1 MMAAHNKFQSF
12 WMNEVSRRNALKLLL
27 GIGTS
32 LTMGRL
38 PNLFAAQS
46 ILKRPIPR
54 TGELVTAVGLG
65 TSGRFNVGP
74 DTRDRAP
81 VKEVLRLFEEMGG
94 SIVDTS
100 PSYRRS
106 EGVLGDLVAELR
118 IRKSLFLAT
127 KVSTWEDREEG
138 IEQMEGSLKALHT
151 DRVDLMQVHNLK
163 NWKTHLKTLREW
175 KEAGRIRYLGV
186 TTSQVEDFEELES
199 IIRSEKPDFVQL
211 NYNIQ
216 TRDAEQR
223 LLPLAADTGTAVL
236 VNRPFQRARLFRK
249 VRALGRRPPA
259 WATEFD
265 CETWGQFM
273 LKFILSNPAVT
284 CTIPATRKPK
294 HLMDNMGAGMGR
306 LPDEK
311 MRRRMVKLVGNL

>member
-1 MMAAHNKFQSF
+1 MVEHDEFHIS
-12 WMNEVSRRNALKLLL
+12 WTSDLSRRNVLKLLL
-27 GIGTS
+27 GFGAS

-38 PNLFAAQS
+38 PDLFAAQS

-54 TGELVTAVGLG
+54 TGELITAVGLG

-74 DTRDRAP
+74 DASDRAP
-81 VKEVLRLFEEMGG
+81 VKEVLRLFVEMGG
-94 SIVDTS
+94 ALVDTS

-106 EGVLGDLVAELR
+106 EGVLGDLSAELG

-175 KEAGRIRYLGV
+175 KDAGSIRYLGV
-186 TTSQVEDFEELES
+186 TTSQVVDFEEMES

-211 NYNIQ
+211 NYNIE
-216 TRDAEQR
+216 TRDAEKR
-223 LLPLAADTGTAVL
+223 LLPLAADSGTAVL

-249 VRALGRRPPA
+249 VRALGARPPS
-259 WATEFD
+259 WAAEFD

-273 LKFILSNPAVT
+273 LKFILSHPAVT

-294 HLMDNMGAGMGR
+294 HLVDNMGAGMGR
-306 LPDEK
+306 LPDKK
-311 MRRRMVKLVGNL
+311 MRRRMVELAGNL

>member
-1 MMAAHNKFQSF
+1 MAGHDDFQSP
-12 WMNEVSRRNALKLLL
+12 WTNDLSRRGALKLLL
-27 GIGTS
+27 GFGAT
-32 LTMGRL
+32 LTMGRI
-38 PNLFAAQS
+38 PDVFAAPS
-46 ILKRPIPR
+46 LLKRPIPR

-74 DTRDRAP
+74 GASDRAP
-81 VKEVLRLFEEMGG
+81 VKEVLRLFIEMGG
-94 SIVDTS
+94 ALVDTS

-106 EGVLGDLVAELR
+106 EAVLGDLSAELG

-127 KVSTWEDREEG
+127 KVSTRGDREEG
-138 IEQMEGSLKALHT
+138 IQQMEGSLKALHT
-151 DRVDLMQVHNLK
+151 TRVDLMQVHNLK
-163 NWKTHLKTLREW
+163 NWKTHLQTLREW

-186 TTSQVEDFEELES
+186 TTSWVGDFEELEG
-199 IIRSEKPDFVQL
+199 IIRNENLDFVQL

-216 TRDAEQR
+216 TRDAEMR

-249 VRALGRRPPA
+249 LRDLGNQPPA
-259 WATEFD
+259 WAAEFD
-265 CETWGQFM
+265 CETWGQFL
-273 LKFILSNPAVT
+273 LKFILSHPAVT

-294 HLMDNMGAGMGR
+294 HLVDNMRAGMGR

-311 MRRRMVKLVGNL
+311 MRRRMVEFASNP

>member
-1 MMAAHNKFQSF
+1 MADQDEFQSF
-12 WMNEVSRRNALKLLL
+12 SMNDVSRRNALKLLL
-27 GIGTS
+27 GIGAS
-32 LTMGRL
+32 LTLGRL
-38 PNLFAAQS
+38 PDLFAAQS

-65 TSGRFNVGP
+65 TSGRFNVGS
-74 DTRDRAP
+74 DASDRVP
-81 VKEVLRLFEEMGG
+81 VKEVLRLFNEMGG
-94 SIVDTS
+94 ALVDTS

-106 EGVLGDLVAELR
+106 EGVLGDLAAELG

-127 KVSTWEDREEG
+127 KVSTWEDRDEG
-138 IEQMEGSLKALHT
+138 IQQMEQSLKDLHT

-163 NWKTHLKTLREW
+163 NWKTHHRTLEEW
-175 KEAGRIRYLGV
+175 KKVGRIRYLGF
-186 TTSQVEDFEELES
+186 TTSQVADFEEMEQ
-199 IIRSEKPDFVQL
+199 IIRKIKPDFVQL

-216 TRDAEQR
+216 TRDAEIR

-236 VNRPFQRARLFRK
+236 VNRPFQRGRLFSK

-259 WATEFD
+259 WAAEFD

-273 LKFILSNPAVT
+273 LKFILSHPAVT

-294 HLMDNMGAGMGR
+294 HLVDNMGAGMGR
-306 LPDEK
+306 LPDEN
-311 MRRRMVKLVGNL
+311 MRRRMVKLAGNL

>member
-1 MMAAHNKFQSF
+1 MADRNDFPFPWSIDL
-12 WMNEVSRRNALKLLL
+12 SRRGALRLLL
-27 GIGTS
+27 GFGAT

-38 PNLFAAQS
+38 SNVFAAQS

-54 TGELVTAVGLG
+54 TGELLTAVGLG

-74 DTRDRAP
+74 DASDRAP
-81 VKEVLRLFEEMGG
+81 VKEVLRLFVEMGG
-94 SIVDTS
+94 ALVDTS
-100 PSYRRS
+100 PSYGRS
-106 EGVLGDLVAELR
+106 EGVLGDLSAELG

-127 KVSTWEDREEG
+127 KVSTRGDREEG
-138 IEQMEGSLKALHT
+138 IQQMDGSLKALHT
-151 DRVDLMQVHNLK
+151 TRVDLMQVHNLK
-163 NWKTHLKTLREW
+163 NWKTHLQTLREW

-186 TTSQVEDFEELES
+186 TTSWVGDFEELEG
-199 IIRSEKPDFVQL
+199 IIRNENLDFVQL

-216 TRDAEQR
+216 TRDAEMR

-249 VRALGRRPPA
+249 LRVLGNQPPA
-259 WATEFD
+259 WAAEFD
-265 CETWGQFM
+265 CATWSQFL
-273 LKFILSNPAVT
+273 LKFILSHPAVT

-294 HLMDNMGAGMGR
+294 HLVDNMRAGMGR

-311 MRRRMVKLVGNL
+311 MRRRMVEFAGNL

>member
-1 MMAAHNKFQSF
+1 MTDRDDFQSPCT
-12 WMNEVSRRNALKLLL
+12 NNLSRRGALKLLL
-27 GIGTS
+27 GFGAT

-38 PNLFAAQS
+38 PNVFAAQS

-74 DTRDRAP
+74 GASDRAP
-81 VKEVLRLFEEMGG
+81 VKEVLRLFVEMGG
-94 SIVDTS
+94 ALVDTS

-106 EGVLGDLVAELR
+106 EGVLGDLSAELR

-127 KVSTWEDREEG
+127 KVSTRGDREEG
-138 IEQMEGSLKALHT
+138 IQQMEGSLKALHT
-151 DRVDLMQVHNLK
+151 NRVDLMQVHNLK
-163 NWKTHLKTLREW
+163 NWETHLQTLREW
-175 KEAGRIRYLGV
+175 KAAGRIRYLGV
-186 TTSQVEDFEELES
+186 TTSWVGDFEELEG
-199 IIRSEKPDFVQL
+199 IIRKEKLDFVQL

-216 TRDAEQR
+216 TRDAEKR

-249 VRALGRRPPA
+249 VGTLGNRPPA
-259 WATEFD
+259 WAAEFD
-265 CETWGQFM
+265 CESWAQFL
-273 LKFILSNPAVT
+273 LKFILSHPAVT

-294 HLMDNMGAGMGR
+294 HLVDNMRAGMGR

-311 MRRRMVKLVGNL
+311 MRRRMVEFAGNL